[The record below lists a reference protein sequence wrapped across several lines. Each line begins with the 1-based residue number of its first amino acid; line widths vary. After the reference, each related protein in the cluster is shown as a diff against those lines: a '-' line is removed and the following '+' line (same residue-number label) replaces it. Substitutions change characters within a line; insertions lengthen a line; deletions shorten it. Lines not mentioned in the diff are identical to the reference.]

1 MKRLKEILYTLVLG
15 MMVLFLIQSSLVLV
29 EKPSTEQRIP
39 VVSAASYQLSA
50 QPYFLIRQLLGSELL
65 EVKDQAAIQAMR
77 SLIKKSRKTNRLD
90 NIQMDW
96 KKSMSIVLVNEPS
109 YKKTWLHFQAN
120 KAVNGVKK
128 GKHYV
133 QIDQDVFY
141 FPSTTVSPADVAWLQ
156 KHVSWEQ
163 KSITDGQLILSKFTH
178 GKQDDQVLQWN
189 DHELRISMPKTTTN
203 RSLILSPRFF
213 HYSNEVPASLIARIT
228 ADYSM
233 RGLLVNL
240 NRISVNYEN
249 GTLTEDEQFAFAP
262 SFEALLEYQTN
273 EDLACAIKSFKSDF
287 PKLIWTE
294 NTVQLGTQTYY
305 FKETSPKSLYI
316 CSDKSKYCSSG
327 IPILTRCQTGFLC
340 KGDLSRLTSI
350 QNTGWAGLVLDMI
363 PAFRASKTL
372 FDETKEIQTEQGQ
385 LILRFKN
392 GHFVLHEFL
401 RAFLAYA
408 QE

>member
-1 MKRLKEILYTLVLG
+1 MKRLKEILYTLALG
-15 MMVLFLIQSSLVLV
+15 MMGIILIQSALALV

-65 EVKDQAAIQAMR
+65 EVKDQATIQAIR
-77 SLIKKSRKTNRLD
+77 SLMKKSRRTNNLD
-90 NIQMDW
+90 DIQVDL

-109 YKKTWLHFQAN
+109 YKKTWLHFHAK
-120 KAVNGVKK
+120 KAVDGVKK
-128 GKHYV
+128 GQHYV
-133 QIDQDVFY
+133 QIDHDVFY
-141 FPSTTVSPADVAWLQ
+141 FPSTTISPIDVAWLQ
-156 KHVSWEQ
+156 KHVSWQQ
-163 KSITDGQLILSKFTH
+163 KLISDGQLILSKYAH

-189 DHELRISMPKTTTN
+189 DHELRMSLPKPTAN

-213 HYSNEVPASLIARIT
+213 HYSNEVPVSLINRIPS
-228 ADYSM
+228 DYHM

-240 NRISVNYEN
+240 KRISVNYEN

-262 SFEALLEYQTN
+262 SFEALLEYDSQ
-273 EDLACAIKSFKSDF
+273 EDLEAAMTSFKSDF

-294 NTVQLGTQTYY
+294 NTLQLGTQTYY

-316 CSDKSKYCSSG
+316 CSDKNRFCPSG
-327 IPILTRCQTGFLC
+327 VPSLTRCQTGFLC
-340 KGDLSRLTSI
+340 TGELARLTSI

-372 FDETKEIQTEQGQ
+372 FDETTGIQMEQGQ

-392 GHFVLHEFL
+392 GHFVMHEFL